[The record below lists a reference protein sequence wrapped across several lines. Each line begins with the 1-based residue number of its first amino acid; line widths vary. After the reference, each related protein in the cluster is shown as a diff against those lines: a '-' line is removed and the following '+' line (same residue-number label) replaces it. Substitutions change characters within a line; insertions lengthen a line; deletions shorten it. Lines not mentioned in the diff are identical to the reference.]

1 MLDWQLD
8 IQPRTPAPLPY
19 SRGRMEECLFGDLLF
34 ADERLRTARPCF
46 TVPQSY
52 SITCPISEAIEHVIL
67 HDSDR
72 CH

>member
-19 SRGRMEECLFGDLLF
+19 SRGRMGECLFCDHLF
-34 ADERLRTARPCF
+34 ADERLGTARSCF

-52 SITCPISEAIEHVIL
+52 SITCPISEAIEHVL
-67 HDSDR
+67 LRDSDY